1 MKLENSNF
9 TIYEVE
15 EIKTILEKELQNNQ
29 KIIVDLENVQKIDM
43 SAIQLIISLKITSKE
58 NGKIFQL
65 LNVNDEI
72 MNSLNISGT
81 TYACGA

>member
-1 MKLENSNF
+1 
-9 TIYEVE
+9 
-15 EIKTILEKELQNNQ
+15 
-29 KIIVDLENVQKIDM
+29 LENVQKIDM